1 MDDLRIK
8 YIKAISEAK
17 DENALEDVR
26 LAALGKKGE
35 VSLRMRELGK
45 MTPDERKVAGITLN
59 KHWLYSS
66 NFSGHRGGYCNFCRY
81 GLFRC

>member
-17 DENALEDVR
+17 DEDALEDVR

-35 VSLRMRELGK
+35 VSLRMRELGN
-45 MTPDERKVAGITLN
+45 MTPEERKVAGPTLN
-59 KHWLYSS
+59 ALKDDLNSALYA
-66 NFSGHRGGYCNFCRY
+66 N
-81 GLFRC
+81 

>member
-26 LAALGKKGE
+26 LAALGKKVRSVCGCA
-35 VSLRMRELGK
+35 SLAR
-45 MTPDERKVAGITLN
+45 
-59 KHWLYSS
+59 
-66 NFSGHRGGYCNFCRY
+66 
-81 GLFRC
+81 

>member
-17 DENALEDVR
+17 DEDALEDVR

-35 VSLRMRELGK
+35 VSLLSL
-45 MTPDERKVAGITLN
+45 I
-59 KHWLYSS
+59 HI
-66 NFSGHRGGYCNFCRY
+66 
-81 GLFRC
+81 